1 MLSSLPNPKRYL
13 LTFLVFALASASVI
27 FFTSA
32 SKKSQAPQKSQAE
45 ESVEAIQAELN
56 TKPLSSVC
64 AARSAQAIT
73 PFDACPAGKIRLSS
87 DSSNPLYYCCR

>member
-1 MLSSLPNPKRYL
+1 MPTSLPNPKKYA
-13 LTFLVFALASASVI
+13 LTFLVFALASASVV

-32 SKKSQAPQKSQAE
+32 SKKSPAPQKSKAE
-45 ESVEAIQAELN
+45 ESVEAIQAELK

-73 PFDACPAGKIRLSS
+73 PFDSCPAGKIRLSS
-87 DSSNPLYYCCR
+87 DSNNPLYNCCR